1 MPYAMTAALII
12 CTLSYTLFAL
22 AGYKAFYLG
31 ESTSVSKTCGSTA
44 SQSKQCIPWATV
56 TCVICCLHRFGSCVP
71 RPALGVGPE
80 GAPGK
85 RVPRR

>member
-12 CTLSYTLFAL
+12 CTLSFALFAL
-22 AGYKAFYLG
+22 AGYKALYLG

-56 TCVICCLHRFGSCVP
+56 TCASFAAFIVSGAVFLVLHLV
-71 RPALGVGPE
+71 
-80 GAPGK
+80 
-85 RVPRR
+85 

>member
-12 CTLSYTLFAL
+12 CTLSFALFAL

-31 ESTSVSKTCGSTA
+31 ESTNVNKTCGSAA

-56 TCVICCLHRFGSCVP
+56 TYASFAAFIVSGAVFLALHLV
-71 RPALGVGPE
+71 
-80 GAPGK
+80 
-85 RVPRR
+85 

>member
-12 CTLSYTLFAL
+12 CTLSFALFALFAL

-44 SQSKQCIPWATV
+44 SQSKQCIPCATV
-56 TCVICCLHRFGSCVP
+56 TCASFAAFIVSGAVFLVLH
-71 RPALGVGPE
+71 LI
-80 GAPGK
+80 
-85 RVPRR
+85 